1 MSVKEAMQREVG
13 TIGQRYEN
21 RKNKKT
27 GILEERDEKHK
38 QLIFKSDDGS
48 SFIVMYSTFR
58 SDWRK
63 VKDGESEVKIDTKKP
78 ETKNPETKPV
88 KEKSETKPVSN
99 KKDKILTDKEHQE
112 LRMQTMDALV
122 SELESAGL
130 SDYNVKITT
139 KNKGIIVKHGKPR
152 KMELYVVNKDK
163 VFYSIYFG
171 CEVDLPKTYGATYD
185 YFPSYKLKHR
195 YRMDDLHLKEFIK
208 ALKSENTNKE
218 EK

>member
-38 QLIFKSDDGS
+38 QLIFKADDGS

-78 ETKNPETKPV
+78 ETKPV
-88 KEKSETKPVSN
+88 KEKSDKPVSN
-99 KKDKILTDKEHQE
+99 KKDKALTDKEHHE
-112 LRMQTMDALV
+112 LRMQTMDAV
-122 SELESAGL
+122 VEATESLGL
-130 SDYNVKITT
+130 DCKVRITGKT
-139 KNKGIIVKHGKPR
+139 KGISVKMGKFNN
-152 KMELYVVNKDK
+152 MEVYVENKDT
-163 VFYSIYFG
+163 VRYVIFVRN
-171 CEVDLPKTYGATYD
+171 EVQLPKTYGAEYEYHD
-185 YFPSYKLKHR
+185 NFNLKHK
-195 YRMDDLHLKEFIK
+195 YIMSDLHLKEFIK

>member
-1 MSVKEAMQREVG
+1 MSVKEAMRKEVG

-38 QLIFKSDDGS
+38 QLIFKADDGS

-63 VKDGESEVKIDTKKP
+63 VKDGESEVKIEINKP
-78 ETKNPETKPV
+78 ETKLV
-88 KEKSETKPVSN
+88 KSKSDNTLSN
-99 KKDKILTDKEHQE
+99 KKDKVLTDKEHQE
-112 LRMQTMDALV
+112 LRMQTMDTLV

-130 SDYNVKITT
+130 SDYNVKIIS
-139 KNKGIIVKHGKPR
+139 KSKGIIVKHGKPR
-152 KMELYVVNKDK
+152 KMELYVVNRDK

-171 CEVDLPKTYGATYD
+171 CEVDLPKTYDATYD

-208 ALKSENTNKE
+208 ILKTENTNNDKE